1 MNWTKFQ
8 TYGMAPHE
16 AFEVLYNQVF
26 ENWCK
31 EEYKSDITSIR
42 VVNGA
47 GGDGGAES
55 YLLERCQATLCFIGQ
70 YCIFV

>member
-8 TYGMAPHE
+8 TYEMAPDK
-16 AFEVLYNQVF
+16 AFEVLCNQVF

-31 EEYKSDITSIR
+31 EEYKSDIASIR
-42 VVNGA
+42 VVN
-47 GGDGGAES
+47 GAES